1 MRRDQSG
8 AERGGGVSLLP
19 SDREDA
25 ALLCQTDE
33 LRDDGVLLQ
42 EVKAERRRAQ
52 LSLHKQSTQTRG
64 NQRRETSLML

>member
-52 LSLHKQSTQTRG
+52 LSLQKQ
-64 NQRRETSLML
+64 